1 MEVKKNEQQM
11 LRSNA
16 PAAIKNDEDGK
27 IVKSVIN
34 GLIEEGYIIKVTTA
48 EIIDYLKILEPFL
61 KHVALKGSINLKIG
75 NSTAT
80 AADMSSIAP

>member
-16 PAAIKNDEDGK
+16 PAAIKNDEESK

-34 GLIEEGYIIKVTTA
+34 GLIEEVYIIKVTTA
-48 EIIDYLKILEPFL
+48 EIIYYLKTLF
-61 KHVALKGSINLKIG
+61 
-75 NSTAT
+75 NSNTLQFY
-80 AADMSSIAP
+80 